1 MYSCRATP
9 DEPADD
15 SEETAESA
23 KIAEQR
29 VISAFVAVSPV
40 SVRLVERSIMDPAP
54 DTPYEYIVVGSGAG
68 GGTLAARLAE
78 AGRRVMLL
86 EAGGDARRL
95 QGGDPLDP
103 AAQRLPDD
111 CGVPAFHSL
120 ASENDAL
127 SWSFFVRHRT
137 DPSLNQLD
145 PKYTARIGDRQVD
158 GVLYPRAGTLGG
170 CTAHNAMI
178 FVYPHNADWDHI
190 ASLTGDPSWSASS
203 MRRYFERLED
213 CRHRPIY
220 RWLARLGINP
230 TRHGWTGWLPVETSI
245 PVEALTDR
253 RLRRVVIE
261 AAIAAVRDAPNFW
274 QRIRWFL
281 RGVFDPNDWRLVE
294 DNAVGLRYL
303 PLTTD
308 RHRRFGTRER
318 LLDVAKR
325 FPGRLTIS
333 LDTLATRVL
342 LDDSRRAY
350 GVEYR
355 KGARLYRAHLAPGP
369 GPGEQGVV
377 HASREVILCGG
388 AFNSPQ
394 LLMLSGIGPSPVL
407 REHGIAERVALPG
420 VGRNLQDR
428 YEVSVV
434 SQMDFAEWDIFNG
447 ARFESGDAAYLKWQ
461 TKRRGLYAT
470 NGSVLTVFT
479 RSTRAG
485 ALPDLFCM
493 ALVARFD
500 GYKPGYSAS
509 LGTDRNYL
517 TWVILKAHTRNG
529 AGEITLRSADPLEP
543 PAISFNQ
550 FAEGGEQ
557 DVQAVVD
564 GIKFVRQLNAQVRAG
579 GAANREVLPGTAVQS
594 DAELQEFVR
603 RNAWGHHACGTCA
616 IGSVET
622 GGVLASDFRVHHTV
636 GLRVVDASV
645 FPRIPGFFIASAVYL
660 IAEKA
665 ADVILA
671 DADAKTSGAQA
682 KRD

>member
-1 MYSCRATP
+1 M
-9 DEPADD
+9 
-15 SEETAESA
+15 
-23 KIAEQR
+23 
-29 VISAFVAVSPV
+29 
-40 SVRLVERSIMDPAP
+40 MGPAP
-54 DTPYEYIVVGSGAG
+54 ENQYEYVVVGSGAG

-78 AGRRVMLL
+78 AGRRVILL
-86 EAGGDARRL
+86 EAGGDARDL
-95 QGGDPLDP
+95 KGGDPLSP
-103 AAQRLPDD
+103 ASQRLPDD
-111 CGVPAFHSL
+111 YDVPAFHSL

-127 SWSFFVRHRT
+127 SWSFFVHHRS
-137 DPSLNQLD
+137 DRSLDSLD
-145 PKYTARIGDRQVD
+145 PKYTASIGDRQVD
-158 GVLYPRAGTLGG
+158 GILYPRAGTLGG

-190 ASLTGDPSWSASS
+190 AALTGDATWSASS
-203 MRRYFERLED
+203 MRRYFERLES

-220 RWLARLGINP
+220 RWFARLGLNP
-230 TRHGWTGWLPVETSI
+230 TRHGWKGWLPVETAI
-245 PVEALTDR
+245 PLEALTDR

-261 AAIAAVRDAPNFW
+261 AALAAVRDAPNFW
-274 QRIRWFL
+274 QRLRWFF
-281 RGVFDPNDWRLVE
+281 RGAFDPNDWRLVR
-294 DNAVGLRYL
+294 DNAVGIRYL

-308 RHRRFGTRER
+308 HHRRFGTRER

-325 FPGRLTIS
+325 FPDSLTIS

-342 LDDSRRAY
+342 VDDNRRAY

-355 KGARLYRAHLAPGP
+355 KGARLYRAHLAPNA
-369 GPGEQGVV
+369 GPGEPGTVY
-377 HASREVILCGG
+377 ASREVILCGG

-394 LLMLSGIGPSPVL
+394 LLMLSGIGPSELL
-407 REHGIAERVALPG
+407 REHQIRERVALPG

-434 SQMDFAEWDIFNG
+434 SQMDFPEWEIFKG
-447 ARFESGDAAYLKWQ
+447 ATFQSGDAAYVKWQ
-461 TKRRGLYAT
+461 TRGGGLYAT

-479 RSTRAG
+479 RSTLAG

-509 LGTDRNYL
+509 LGTDKNYL
-517 TWVILKAHTRNG
+517 TWVILKAHTQNT
-529 AGEITLRSADPLEP
+529 AGEISLKSADPLEP
-543 PAISFNQ
+543 PVISFNQ
-550 FAEGGEQ
+550 FADGGEH
-557 DVQAVVD
+557 DMQAVVE
-564 GIKFVRQLNAQVRAG
+564 GVRFVRQLNAQVRAG
-579 GAANREVLPGTAVQS
+579 GAANREVLPGIEVKS

-616 IGSVET
+616 IGPAEG
-622 GGVLASDFRVHHTV
+622 GGVLGSDFRVHHTV

-665 ADVILA
+665 ADAILA
-671 DADAKTSGAQA
+671 DAD
-682 KRD
+682 